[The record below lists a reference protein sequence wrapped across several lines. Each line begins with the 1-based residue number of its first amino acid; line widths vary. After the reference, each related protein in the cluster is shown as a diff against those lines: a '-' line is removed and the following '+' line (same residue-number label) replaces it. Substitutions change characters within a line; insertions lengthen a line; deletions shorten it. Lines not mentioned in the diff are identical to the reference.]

1 MWLLGSTVSPCPL
14 PVRLPGNGVVLVWLL
29 GSTVSPCPLLA
40 RLPGN
45 GGSVSVVIREYCFSL
60 SSTSASAW

>member
-14 PVRLPGNGVVLVWLL
+14 LARLPGNGVVLVWLL
-29 GSTVSPCPLLA
+29 GSTVSPCPLLV

-45 GGSVSVVIREYCFSL
+45 GVR
-60 SSTSASAW
+60 